1 VSKDNCNAHPNCTP
15 AATLATW
22 MSALIG
28 TLFFPLLFLLL
39 FRDDDAAATAL
50 FSSLITPQPT
60 TTTTTTTNNNNK
72 INRNWINS
80 SSKHTE
86 ILPSSLATAI
96 LPQIAI
102 HDLNLEL
109 ISL

>member
-1 VSKDNCNAHPNCTP
+1 
-15 AATLATW
+15 

-28 TLFFPLLFLLL
+28 TLFFPLLLLL
-39 FRDDDAAATAL
+39 FFRDDDAASTAL

-60 TTTTTTTNNNNK
+60 TTTNNNNNNNK
-72 INRNWINS
+72 NNRNWINS

-86 ILPSSLATAI
+86 ILPSSLTTAI

-102 HDLNLEL
+102 HDLRHGIN
-109 ISL
+109 ISLRRWDSSSNYHVAAASVAATTP